1 MNLGRRGMWRRTRR
15 ATTSV
20 AARAS
25 RLTAI
30 IAMIFLVLQLLAAP
44 YHQALATGAG
54 PSTAGIAAELRAT
67 FGNAA
72 TLCGKTTDN
81 GAPVSPASDCDD
93 RCPFCRFAAQTA
105 ALVAPDSSAL
115 PVRLDAARRI
125 LIGIE
130 AIASARHRVGIDVGR
145 EDLQLDL
152 AFRGVDLL
160 AKEHGEGISFL
171 AGTATGRRPYQA
183 LPELTAELAKIGR

>member
-1 MNLGRRGMWRRTRR
+1 MARLSLPP
-15 ATTSV
+15 AT
-20 AARAS
+20 
-25 RLTAI
+25 
-30 IAMIFLVLQLLAAP
+30 AMTAAP
-44 YHQALATGAG
+44 SAG
-54 PSTAGIAAELRAT
+54 LPRRLQRG
-67 FGNAA
+67 
-72 TLCGKTTDN
+72 
-81 GAPVSPASDCDD
+81 
-93 RCPFCRFAAQTA
+93 
-105 ALVAPDSSAL
+105 APDSPAL